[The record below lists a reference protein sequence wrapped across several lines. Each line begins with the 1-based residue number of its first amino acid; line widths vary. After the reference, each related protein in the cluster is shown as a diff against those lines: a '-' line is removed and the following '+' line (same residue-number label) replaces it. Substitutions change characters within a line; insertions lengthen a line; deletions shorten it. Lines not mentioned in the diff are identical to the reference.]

1 MMPDNNVEAIE
12 NKFPLIP
19 RRKLLHKQSKSP
31 AVFKLPKKRIH
42 TLSLG
47 RRSSPGYSLKKITN
61 FHNYRYSSNFQ
72 QWKASLLTLNFK
84 SLVLTT
90 LFPIR
95 SANIVKTVTSSVE
108 PPYPSA
114 TLAKYICLLWGGI
127 SQSQTLK
134 RKKMRN
140 SFKL

>member
-1 MMPDNNVEAIE
+1 MIRETTERLTEEDKSSKQYHHGKRLHYGSVMYDDNNVEAIK
-12 NKFPLIP
+12 NKVPLIP

-31 AVFKLPKKRIH
+31 AVFKLSKKRKH

-47 RRSSPGYSLKKITN
+47 RRSSPGYSLKKVTN

-72 QWKASLLTLNFK
+72 QWKASSLLTLNFK

-108 PPYPSA
+108 PP
-114 TLAKYICLLWGGI
+114 
-127 SQSQTLK
+127 
-134 RKKMRN
+134 
-140 SFKL
+140 

>member
-1 MMPDNNVEAIE
+1 MYDDNNVDAIK
-12 NKFPLIP
+12 NKVPLIP
-19 RRKLLHKQSKSP
+19 RRKLLHKQSKSS
-31 AVFKLPKKRIH
+31 AVLKLSRERKH
-42 TLSLG
+42 TLGLG
-47 RRSSPGYSLKKITN
+47 QRSSPGYSLKKITN
-61 FHNYRYSSNFQ
+61 FQNYRYSSNFQ

-114 TLAKYICLLWGGI
+114 TLAKYICLLCGGI

>member
-12 NKFPLIP
+12 NKFSLIP
-19 RRKLLHKQSKSP
+19 RRKLLPKQSKSP
-31 AVFKLPKKRIH
+31 AVFKLSKKRKH

-47 RRSSPGYSLKKITN
+47 RRSSPGYSLKKVTN

-114 TLAKYICLLWGGI
+114 TLAKYICLLCGGI